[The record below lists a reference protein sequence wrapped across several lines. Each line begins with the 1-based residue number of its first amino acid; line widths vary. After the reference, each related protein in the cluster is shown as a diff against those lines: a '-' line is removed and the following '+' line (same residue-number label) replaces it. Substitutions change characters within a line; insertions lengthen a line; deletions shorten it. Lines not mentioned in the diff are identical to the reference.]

1 MLPDFTQQ
9 LMNDSPLYQGALIL
23 LVSILLAKMAP
34 LPREAQVFYW
44 YSHLARSLSAKVNRK
59 GRTSSQQKTA
69 GFLAIVLLVVPFWLI
84 ITFLI
89 QLAAFPWFFEFIIL
103 YLCLCDE
110 QFYKV
115 ADETAQA
122 LRQDNR
128 PSARA
133 LLKNWLFRDTQD
145 LSEVGLAK
153 ATIEKLVTIPVY
165 SIVATILFFA
175 IGGAPLVLG
184 ARMIKQLEYCWPS
197 VNPQYQSFGKP
208 AYYLSY
214 GLYFLP
220 TLLWNFTLAI
230 QGGPK
235 TLVLILRSTKSR
247 YPVNNHI
254 ATCEIAA
261 HVLGIELGG
270 PIKFANT
277 KVSLEKVGKKQ
288 KPDASHLPHALK
300 LARMGNTIWVL
311 SVIMIP
317 IIWALLRYLKTAAL

>member
-34 LPREAQVFYW
+34 LPREAQAFYW

-59 GRTSSQQKTA
+59 GRTDSQQKTA
-69 GFLAIVLLVVPFWLI
+69 GFLAMVLLVLPFWLI

-115 ADETAQA
+115 ADETTLA
-122 LRQDNR
+122 LRQGNR

-133 LLKNWLFRDTQD
+133 LLKPWLFRDTQG

-153 ATIEKLVTIPVY
+153 ATIEKLVTTPVY
-165 SIVATILFFA
+165 GTVATILFFV

-197 VNPQYQSFGKP
+197 INPQYRSFGKP

-220 TLLWNFTLAI
+220 TSLWNFTLAI

-235 TLVLILRSTKSR
+235 TLMLMLRPTKSR

-270 PIKFANT
+270 PIKFADT
-277 KVSLEKVGKKQ
+277 KVSVEKVGTDQ
-288 KPDASHLPHALK
+288 KPDAARLPHAQRLV
-300 LARMGNTIWVL
+300 RMGNMIWVL
-311 SVIMIP
+311 SVILIP
-317 IIWALLRYLKTAAL
+317 IIWALLRYLKTTAL